1 MKRIGSLLVFI
12 MMVVAFWLILNMCNA
27 MIDSSLHR
35 VY

>member
-12 MMVVAFWLILNMCNA
+12 MMVVAFWLFRNMCNA